1 MPDAAGDRRLRS
13 GAATTRTLVH
23 IPIVHGLAEM
33 GSYREELRR
42 AYIRQVG
49 EQAWQDSQ
57 RAIAAFWQALEDKL
71 LSLDLDWPRLRLYQ
85 DALPVCGHEAEIV
98 RDLAATG
105 VANYRILMVLMQRG
119 AVLEGT
125 ESAELLLRERAL
137 LTAGGGG
144 AAERG
149 EEAAALLR
157 TRDRFIAGRI
167 DATLLRGETG
177 LLFIGALHHV
187 TGLLPDT
194 IQVMELEDFA
204 ACPPRA

>member
-1 MPDAAGDRRLRS
+1 MPEAAGDRQSQS
-13 GAATTRTLVH
+13 GETAHRTLVH

-33 GSYREELRR
+33 GSYQEELRH

-57 RAIAAFWQALEDKL
+57 RAIAAFWQALEDRL
-71 LSLDLDWPRLRLYQ
+71 LSLDLDWSRLRLYQ

-105 VANYRILMVLMQRG
+105 AANYRILMALMQRG
-119 AVLEGT
+119 ARLEGT
-125 ESAELLLRERAL
+125 ESAELLLREREL
-137 LTAGGGG
+137 LMAG
-144 AAERG
+144 ANDAPDRG
-149 EEAAALLR
+149 EEAAALLHA
-157 TRDRFIAGRI
+157 RDRFIAERI
-167 DATLLRGETG
+167 DATLQPGETG

-187 TGLLPDT
+187 AKRLPET
-194 IQVMELEDFA
+194 IRVMELEAFA